1 MQVLIT
7 GGTGLIGSA
16 LCRQW
21 QADHQITVLSRRP
34 TRVAKICGNQV
45 SAISSLSELS
55 SSKYF
60 DIVIN
65 LAGEP
70 IADRRWSDKRKQL
83 LRDSRIGV
91 THQLLSYFERAESKP
106 AVLINASAVGYYGD
120 RGDCILDENSDS
132 ENDFAHRLCRD
143 WEDEAIKASA
153 LGIRVCILRLGLVIA
168 EDGGFLKRLLLP
180 FRLGLGGRI
189 GSGDQWMSW
198 VHRDDVLSLINYLIS
213 HQVLN
218 GVFNTTAPQPVTNNQ
233 FTRCLAGQLHRPA
246 FFPVPAWILNKG
258 LGEMSTLLLG
268 GQRVLP
274 SRAQKAG
281 FEFRY
286 KTLDKALENVLN

>member
-21 QADHQITVLSRRP
+21 QADHQITVLTRRP
-34 TRVAKICGNQV
+34 ASVVRRCGHQV
-45 SAISSLSELS
+45 LAIASLSELS
-55 SSKYF
+55 SDHYF
-60 DIVIN
+60 DVVIN

-70 IADRRWSDKRKQL
+70 IADRRWSSSRKQV
-83 LRDSRIGV
+83 LRDSRIGI
-91 THQLLSYFERAESKP
+91 THQLLSYFKRAKIKP
-106 AVLINASAVGYYGD
+106 SVLINASAVGYYGD

-132 ENDFAHRLCRD
+132 ENDFAHQLCRD
-143 WEDEAIKASA
+143 WEDEAVKASE
-153 LGIRVCILRLGLVIA
+153 LGIRVCVLRLGLVIA
-168 EDGGFLKRLLLP
+168 EGGGFLSRLLLP

-198 VHRDDVLSLINYLIS
+198 VHQDDVLGVIHYLIS

-218 GVFNTTAPQPVTNNQ
+218 GVFNTTAPQPVTNKQ
-233 FTRCLAGQLHRPA
+233 FTHCLAGQLRRPA
-246 FFPVPAWILNKG
+246 ILPVPAWGLNKL
-258 LGEMSTLLLG
+258 LGEMSVLLLG

-274 SRAQKAG
+274 VRIQQAG
-281 FEFRY
+281 FEFQY
-286 KTLDKALENVLN
+286 KTLDKALKSVLK